1 MNLAQYIACG
11 ESVIAG
17 CLPVDAISRCEWDKA
32 AEQDQRKPERTVLN
46 KTHRA
51 IIAAMPRHRVASAAE
66 LFRMSGLRT
75 NSTFVQELSWLKR
88 VGIVKAIGKPGKF
101 LYSLDVQR
109 MKQFEERGQ

>member
-17 CLPVDAISRCEWDKA
+17 CLPVDVIARCDWSPEP
-32 AEQDQRKPERTVLN
+32 ETGREPQRTSLN

-51 IIAAMPRHRVASAAE
+51 IIAAMPPNSRLRAVE
-66 LFRMSGLRT
+66 LFQRSGIQT

-88 VGIVKAIGKPGKF
+88 KGIVTAIGKPGRF
-101 LYSLDVQR
+101 LYSLDRKR
-109 MKQFEERGQ
+109 MERFEESGQ